1 MTTHVVQPSVAER
14 RLWCFPTLGF
24 LRCLLTGRRE
34 SARSNPV
41 LYSYRRIEAEPLR
54 RKCGAERGSHPVVS
68 EVVLLRQLLEQREDL
83 EVVEDVNALH
93 VAEAVVQDSS
103 KLCGVETE
111 IEFITK
117 KKKKK
122 IAWCKI
128 ITCADLYLF
137 KTCIINIFKHFTFV
151 FA

>member
-1 MTTHVVQPSVAER
+1 MTTHVLQPSVAER
-14 RLWCFPTLGF
+14 RLWCFPALGF
-24 LRCLLTGRRE
+24 LRCLLTGRRRE

-103 KLCGVETE
+103 QLCGVETE

-117 KKKKK
+117 KFKK
-122 IAWCKI
+122 IALCKI

-137 KTCIINIFKHFTFV
+137 
-151 FA
+151 